1 MAGLVR
7 NKSIAADL
15 RRMGPVL
22 GIVLGTAV
30 VSLVSIRSLGVQH
43 LRAATASHPDAC
55 RIADMHQN
63 VAASLMPEIR
73 TDSLDKSKAAPSPD
87 ALGRLKD
94 DPRVDKVIGELT
106 RAIDL
111 CPTRELLHEM
121 AASAHWYDGS
131 ASLTYYHLGR
141 RALLLK
147 QPAEAA
153 IQFRLAM
160 EADSKADLPLY
171 YLALSLREAGD
182 SAGARK
188 LVEENL
194 ARFEAQ
200 VDGQLVAGRVLA
212 VDGDPGKAA
221 QLLQNGLLARPS
233 DEEAIREL
241 STLALRTNRLKE
253 TADFLVSLDSQER
266 RTIPGALSNAASLYR
281 REQNLVGEEDAL
293 RRALRLFPNSAVLNF
308 ELAVVLH
315 KTGRKSEA
323 RDLTRRAMEHS
334 RSVTLKLIQERGI
347 DPGS

>member
-63 VAASLMPEIR
+63 NAASLMPEIR
-73 TDSLDKSKAAPSPD
+73 TESLEKAKTAPSPE
-87 ALGRLKD
+87 ALGRLRD
-94 DPRVDKVIGELT
+94 DARVDKVIEELN

-111 CPTRELLHEM
+111 CPARELLHEM
-121 AASAHWYDGS
+121 VASAYWYDG
-131 ASLTYYHLGR
+131 AATMTYYHLGR

-147 QPAEAA
+147 HPDEAA

-160 EADSKADLPLY
+160 EADPKADLPLY
-171 YLALSLREAGD
+171 YLALSIREAGD
-182 SAGARK
+182 AAGARK
-188 LVEENL
+188 VVEENL
-194 ARFEAQ
+194 PRFESQ

-212 VDGDPGKAA
+212 SDGDAAQAA
-221 QLLQNGLLARPS
+221 QLLQKGLLARPT
-233 DEEAIREL
+233 DEDAIRDL
-241 STLALRTNRLKE
+241 STLALRSNRLRE
-253 TADFLVSLDSQER
+253 TADFLVSLDLQDR
-266 RTIPGALSNAASLYR
+266 RTIPAALSNAASLYR
-281 REQNLVGEEDAL
+281 REGNLVGEEDAL

-315 KTGRKSEA
+315 KTDRKSEA